1 MRKYRYYLYPISLFC
16 LIITFILLVNNNK
29 PSDKTNIINQY
40 YLTNNSLVKNYGRS
54 NDLEFLS
61 ESMGLYLEY
70 LLLIENE
77 KEFNKIFNVF
87 ESKFILKKDGLYHI
101 KWRLEDYQ
109 STNALIDD
117 LRIIRVLKEASV
129 IFDNRNFLEIANK
142 LSNSLTF
149 THMNGGYFTDFYDW
163 NYKQHANE
171 LHLSYIDT
179 EALTQSS
186 QNIDFQ
192 SLQQKGNDE
201 TSPFFLE
208 VLRIQKNKYEP
219 ANPLTVNMIDQM
231 LIAIQVLKITD
242 QPPFKFDQWL
252 KSELLNNKK
261 IYGQYKRDSLVPLD
275 FNESSAVYSLL
286 TLYFLEQKDKQLAK
300 KSYELLRRQLPL
312 QKEPNYE
319 EIHFFDFIHSVIAD
333 YKYKNQK

>member
-1 MRKYRYYLYPISLFC
+1 VRKYRIYLYPITLGF
-16 LIITFILLVNNNK
+16 LIITLILLVNNNK
-29 PSDKTNIINQY
+29 PPDKINIINQH
-40 YLTNNSLVKNYGRS
+40 YLTNNNLVKNYGRS

-61 ESMGLYLEY
+61 ESIGLYLEY

-77 KEFNKIFNVF
+77 KEFNKIFKVF
-87 ESKFILKKDGLYHI
+87 ESEFLLKKDGLFHI

-129 IFDNRNFLEIANK
+129 IFDNSNFLKIANE
-142 LSNSLTF
+142 LSKSLTF
-149 THMNGGYFTDFYDW
+149 TQIKDEYFTDFYDW
-163 NYKQHANE
+163 NYKQHAVE

-192 SLQQKGNDE
+192 LLQQKGNDE

-208 VLRIQKNKYEP
+208 ILHIQKNKYEP

-242 QPPFKFDQWL
+242 QPPIKFNQWL

-275 FNESSAVYSLL
+275 FNESSAVYSLI
-286 TLYFLEQKDKQLAK
+286 TLYFLEQKDQQLAK

-312 QKEPNYE
+312 QKDPNYE
-319 EIHFFDFIHSVIAD
+319 GIHFFDFIHSVIAD